1 MVPEPADDYPV
12 IFGYDQGI
20 RISKKVIGFGG
31 GGGFTFYFLLSILLY
46 LI

>member
-31 GGGFTFYFLLSILLY
+31 GGGGRVKVAN
-46 LI
+46 